1 MTNREFYEQLIHR
14 QSVGHR
20 SLTPLQ
26 REWLDYYVGAR
37 FMMSWQEMQRFD
49 AEQLETETEY
59 GT

>member
-26 REWLDYYVGAR
+26 NEWLTYYLGSR
-37 FMMSWQEMQRFD
+37 FSMSWQEMQEFD
-49 AEQLETETEY
+49 RAELKTETEY